1 MMGRTRTLALAGLF
15 GLGLGSLFAGGAWAE
30 FVDLPHRGQMNLHEP
45 ATPVMQQLVALHTGL
60 LWVIALI
67 TLFVM
72 ALMAYVMVR
81 FRESVNPTPTTTTHN
96 TVVEV
101 AWTVIP
107 VIILVGLAIP
117 SFRLLYFM
125 DRTKEAGLTIK
136 VTAHQ
141 WYWTYEYPDLKIEAI
156 DSRIVPEDDWKKFS
170 AEEKRDRPRLLAV
183 DSPLVVPA
191 NVNVRVLITS
201 TDVMHSWA
209 VPAFGVKQDAV
220 IGRNNE
226 TWFSVL
232 KEGLYYGQCS
242 QICGKDHAYMPIA
255 VKAVSK
261 AEFDKWVASQGKSA
275 AAAPATDVAAA
286 GNATHPA
293 R

>member
-81 FRESVNPTPTTTTHN
+81 FRESANPTPTTTTHN
-96 TVVEV
+96 TIVEV

-156 DSRIVPEDDWKKFS
+156 DSRIVPEDAWKKFS
-170 AEEKRDRPRLLAV
+170 DDEKRDRPRLLAV

-220 IGRNNE
+220 IGRSNE
-226 TWFSVL
+226 TWFNVL

-242 QICGKDHAYMPIA
+242 QICGNEHAYMPIA